1 MNYVDQNTA
10 TQNGYINTNNG
21 LVYMGVDS
29 THVLNGSGRNSVR
42 IMSNAAYTYGLFA
55 LDVSHMPGGICG
67 TWYVLSRVLGFRSRA
82 LG

>member
-21 LVYMGVDS
+21 LVYMGVDD
-29 THVLNGSGRNSVR
+29 THIANGSGRNSVR
-42 IMSNAAYTYGLFA
+42 ITSNADYTYGLFA

-67 TWYVLSRVLGFRSRA
+67 TWYVLSRIFGFCSRA